1 MIQFYWPETTGEW
14 LGFTVAAVTIFFG
27 LLLLIMPRLSL
38 RVMRLQTSP
47 EHPDAIAEA
56 RGTMAGFYLATGL
69 SCLILAQP
77 FLYMV
82 LGFGWAITA
91 FGRLVSIVVD
101 RGSTRFNWYSF
112 LFEAA
117 MGALP
122 LAFVFGY
129 V

>member
-14 LGFTVAAVTIFFG
+14 LGFTVAAITIFFG
-27 LLLLIMPRLSL
+27 LLLLVMPRPSL

-47 EHPDAIAEA
+47 EHPDAIAEG
-56 RGTMAGFYLATGL
+56 RGTMTGFYLVTGL
-69 SCLILAQP
+69 SCLALAQP
-77 FLYMV
+77 FLYLV
-82 LGFGWAITA
+82 LGFGWAFTA
-91 FGRLVSIVVD
+91 FGQLVSIVAD
-101 RGSTRFNWYSF
+101 RADPQFNWLSL

-122 LAFVFGY
+122 LAVVFGY